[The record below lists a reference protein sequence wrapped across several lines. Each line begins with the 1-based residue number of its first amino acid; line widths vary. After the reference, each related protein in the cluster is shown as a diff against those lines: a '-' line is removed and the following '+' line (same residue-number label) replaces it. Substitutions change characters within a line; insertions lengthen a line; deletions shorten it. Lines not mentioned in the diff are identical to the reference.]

1 MDEVYVVEIAATG
14 PKGMPSDTVVQIGIC
29 RMLADGSDFDTVY
42 DATVALDP
50 KDLGKESLDYM
61 MECHGIAPEELYVG
75 VDEKTVVSEV
85 QGIIFRKECASYNVG
100 NVFGKYLNFEP
111 WDCTRNLTLL
121 PSISMRLD
129 RDLKGPPER
138 EHELIRKAYDTLCP
152 GDPAC
157 VGDGR
162 RAVDLA
168 QMATSVLMRLRSEGW
183 YRRPA
188 VPTGVRFQ
196 NTFNVRLSMKTRNR
210 HPRYP
215 RT

>member
-85 QGIIFRKECASYNVG
+85 QGIIFGKECASYNVG

-129 RDLKGPPER
+129 RDLKGRGSTSSSGRPTTRCVRETPPVS
-138 EHELIRKAYDTLCP
+138 AM
-152 GDPAC
+152 G
-157 VGDGR
+157 GGR
-162 RAVDLA
+162 SISPRWPH
-168 QMATSVLMRLRSEGW
+168 RS
-183 YRRPA
+183 
-188 VPTGVRFQ
+188 
-196 NTFNVRLSMKTRNR
+196 
-210 HPRYP
+210 
-215 RT
+215 